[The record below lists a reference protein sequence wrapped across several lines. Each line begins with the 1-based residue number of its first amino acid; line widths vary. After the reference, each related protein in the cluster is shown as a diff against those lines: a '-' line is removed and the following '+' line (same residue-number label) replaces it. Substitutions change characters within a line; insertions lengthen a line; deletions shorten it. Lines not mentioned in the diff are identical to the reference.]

1 MFVMAFVLAIKQNL
15 LVPIQQKTEGQLML
29 LTQEYNKI
37 LEKLKKEY
45 EGYHKLLSAKK
56 IHCNK

>member
-1 MFVMAFVLAIKQNL
+1 MAFILAIKQNL
-15 LVPIQQKTEGQLML
+15 LLPIQQKTEEQLML

-56 IHCNK
+56 IYCNK